1 MQTPET
7 DVYRELQQHL
17 DSLPVGF
24 PATESGV
31 EIRLLKHLFTSE
43 EAKIASNLKFSYY
56 DFEPLD
62 SIYDRL
68 IVSGY
73 KISKEELESH
83 LENMAKK
90 GAIMSLNKTYGAA
103 LFLMGM
109 FEYQVNKLTK
119 EFVKDTK
126 QYIDEA
132 LLVHMAKSLPFQI
145 RTIPVGVT
153 IDHHIKI
160 PTFDDVLEIINT
172 VKEPFAIFNC
182 VCRQAMETIGKPCKT
197 ISRLETCMGF
207 GHIGQMYINSG
218 WAREISREE
227 AIEILKQNEED
238 GLVFQPGNCQ
248 NPSFICS
255 CCGCCCK
262 ALSNVRSRDNPAN
275 LVATNHYATVD
286 PNLCSGCGNC
296 VERCQMEAIVL
307 DEISSV
313 DRRRCIGCGS
323 CIVGCPS
330 EAILL
335 LEKEQ
340 KFNPPETMKE
350 FYDRNLIMKT
360 KVEEME
366 KRRKARMDRRAKN
379 FTK

>member
-24 PATESGV
+24 PATESGI
-31 EIRLLKHLFTSE
+31 EIRLLKHLFTPE
-43 EAKIASNLKFSYY
+43 EAKIASHLKFSYY

-68 IVSGY
+68 VLSGFE
-73 KISKEELESH
+73 ISKEELESH
-83 LENMAKK
+83 LENMAKN

-126 QYIDEA
+126 QYIDEV
-132 LLVHMAKSLPFQI
+132 LLVHMSKSLPLQI

-153 IDHHIKI
+153 IEHDIEI
-160 PTFDDVLEIINT
+160 PTFDDVLEIVNT
-172 VKEPFAIFNC
+172 VERPIAAFNC

-197 ISRLETCMGF
+197 TSRLETCMGF

-218 WAREISREE
+218 WAREISLEE
-227 AIEILKQNEED
+227 AIEILKQNEKD

-248 NPSFICS
+248 KPSFICS
-255 CCGCCCK
+255 CCGCCCE
-262 ALSNVRSRDNPAN
+262 ALSTIRERDNPAD
-275 LVATNHYATVD
+275 LVATNHYAEVEPD
-286 PNLCSGCGNC
+286 LCSGCGTC
-296 VERCQMEAIVL
+296 AERCQMEAIIF
-307 DEISSV
+307 DEISTV

-335 LEKEQ
+335 LEKER

-366 KRRKARMDRRAKN
+366 KRRKARVEKRAK
-379 FTK
+379 K